1 MKLSRRVLGI
11 APSATLAVDAKAKA
25 MRQAGIDVVN
35 FGAGEPDFDTP
46 ENIRQAA
53 IRAINEGHTRYTPVG
68 GTDELKD
75 AVIAKLSRDNGLTY
89 ARSEVIVSCGGKQSF
104 YNLCQS
110 LFEEGDEV
118 LLPAPYWV
126 SYLPMIALSGAT
138 PVIVAATEQSG
149 FRVGPQELAPH
160 VGPRTR
166 ALVVNS
172 PSNPTGATYTP
183 EELERLAGF
192 ARERDL
198 LVISDEIYE
207 RIVFDGLGAPSI
219 ATLPG
224 MRERTFVLNG
234 CSKAYAMT
242 GWRIGYLA
250 GDPQAV
256 AAMTKIQSQST
267 SNPNSV
273 AQKAAVEALSGPQDS
288 VKQMCRVFE
297 ERRDYIVGRLNAM
310 PGVSCVKPGGAFYV
324 FPNLGRYLGRKTPD
338 GAALATSKDLAA
350 WLIDEAKI
358 AVVPGAEFGLEGF
371 LRLSY
376 AISMESITKGCDRLE
391 SALSRLGAP

>member
-1 MKLSRRVLGI
+1 MKLSRRVLAI

-35 FGAGEPDFDTP
+35 FGAGEPDFGTP
-46 ENIRQAA
+46 DNICQAA
-53 IRAINEGHTRYTPVG
+53 IRAIRDGHTRYTPVG

-75 AVIAKLSRDNGLTY
+75 AVIAKLARENGLSY
-89 ARSEVIVSCGGKQSF
+89 SRSEVIVSCGGKQSF
-104 YNLCQS
+104 YNLCQA

-138 PVIVAATEQSG
+138 PVVVPAGEESG
-149 FRVGPQELAPH
+149 FKVGPQDLTPH

-172 PSNPTGATYTP
+172 PSNPTGATYTAG
-183 EELERLAGF
+183 ELKRLAEF
-192 ARERDL
+192 ATERDL
-198 LVISDEIYE
+198 VVISDEIYE
-207 RIVFDGLGAPSI
+207 RIVFDGQAAASI

-250 GDPQAV
+250 GDAQAV

-273 AQKAAVEALSGPQDS
+273 AQKAAVEALCGPQDS
-288 VKQMCRVFE
+288 VERMRQVFE
-297 ERRDYIVGRLNAM
+297 GRRDYIVGRLNAM
-310 PGVSCVKPGGAFYV
+310 PGVSCARPGGAFYV
-324 FPNLGRYLGRKTPD
+324 FPNLGRYLGRKSPG
-338 GAALATSKDLAA
+338 GAELTTSKELAA

-376 AISMESITKGCDRLE
+376 AISMEAIEKGCDRLE
-391 SALSRLGAP
+391 AALRGLGAP